1 MTGGDRAE
9 EAALA
14 WHPVPVPVPAEGRTC
29 GFELAGYRLVLC
41 NALGSPYV
49 LHDECPHMRVP
60 LSGGRLQGTVLEC
73 PRHGGKV
80 DVRDG
85 AAVERPIRRS
95 ATCFAVREGAA
106 GLEVG
111 LPAA

>member
-1 MTGGDRAE
+1 MARPMFGIRFWNGNRE
-9 EAALA
+9 S
-14 WHPVPVPVPAEGRTC
+14 G
-29 GFELAGYRLVLC
+29 C
-41 NALGSPYV
+41 NPYV

-85 AAVERPIRRS
+85 AVVERPIRKR
-95 ATCFAVREGAA
+95 ATCFAVRESAA

-111 LPAA
+111 LPASG